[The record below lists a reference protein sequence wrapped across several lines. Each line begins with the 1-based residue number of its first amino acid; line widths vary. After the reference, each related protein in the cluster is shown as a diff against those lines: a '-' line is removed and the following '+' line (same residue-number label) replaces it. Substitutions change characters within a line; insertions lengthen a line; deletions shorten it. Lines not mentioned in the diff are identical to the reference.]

1 MNNKN
6 ELRKI
11 RDLTFI
17 YAILLI
23 VLMGAFIFIFLISPL
38 GKNFI
43 KVEKNKFYTLADSKR
58 EVLELYIDKYRDIAK
73 QIASRT
79 RIRQKLEEY
88 EIGKISLRELID
100 FTGPK
105 LEDAM
110 NQAKEV
116 KGIARFA
123 KDGEFI
129 LNVGTSIPRRF
140 FTKINTDDIWISHP
154 FKIGNNYYIVLS
166 SPLIDRNSRRV
177 GTDLILFDIQ
187 AIKNLIYASSRA
199 FPLLSFGLGTIQDK
213 KVRFFFIYLKNKN
226 EEKILKESLEEA
238 KDLKKPKIEIISIRP
253 LKSHFVYYAPIKYT
267 DWVLVSSI
275 NRATLFVPVYK
286 IMKRSVYGILFFIL
300 LTILGIVYL
309 FYPFIQKVI
318 KRYEELREEMHIK
331 SLRLLEEMQKRERL
345 EESYDMS
352 VSLLNTIFDTI
363 PLPIVIKDVEEK
375 KYVLVNKAF
384 SDLVGK
390 DVKDVI
396 DKTAFDLWDKD
407 NAASFEEMDD
417 KVLKEKSMI
426 VYEDYLRVPGEKEL
440 YGIIIKS
447 PFFDRKNNPIGVV
460 STFFDLTERRK
471 MEKELSRLATLV
483 EQASEYIVITDPEGI
498 IEYVNPAFTR
508 ITGYERE
515 EVIGKTPRVLK
526 SGKHSREFYRDFWD
540 TLKRGDTWRGEFIN
554 RKKSGEEYYDRTVAF
569 PIKDKDGNIINFGA
583 IKQDITEEKI
593 REKRFAQAEKM
604 NTIGRLTGGIAHDF
618 NNLLTV
624 ILGYS
629 DFIINASLDNPMINK
644 YAKKIQETGEMAKD
658 LTSKLL
664 AFGRRQLYEP
674 KVLDINIQI
683 KGLEKMLLRLIPENI
698 ELQVA
703 LGEDLPFIYA
713 DPIQIEQ
720 VIMNLVLNA
729 RDALMEKEKVLKTS
743 YKKIIT
749 IESAKRHLDSKYVK
763 AHPGSYIGE
772 FILISVSDNGIGMDQ
787 KTIDKV
793 FEPFFTTKEQGRGT
807 GLGLSTVY
815 GIIKQNNGMIYVY
828 SEPLEG
834 TTFKVYWP
842 VTSREKEGNMRDEE
856 VLIDND
862 VSYNDKCILVA
873 EDNNDVR
880 FFIVNTL
887 KKLGAR
893 IYEARNGKEALE
905 ILEDKNVKPDLL
917 IADVIMPEMNGE
929 ELSRK
934 IKDIYPS
941 VKILFIS
948 GYTQNHITHEGM
960 IKEGVNF
967 LHKPFSSTEL
977 ISWMQKIL
985 G

>member
-1 MNNKN
+1 MDGKD

-23 VLMGAFIFIFLISPL
+23 VLMGVFIFVFLISPL
-38 GKNFI
+38 GRNFI
-43 KVEKNKFYTLADSKR
+43 EVEKNKFHTLADSKR
-58 EVLELYIDKYRDIAK
+58 EVLELYIDKYRDIAR

-79 RIRQKLEEY
+79 RIRQRLEDY
-88 EIGKISLRELID
+88 ESGKVSLKELID

-110 NQAKEV
+110 DQAEEV
-116 KGIARFA
+116 KGIARFS

-129 LNVGTSIPRRF
+129 LNVGVPIPKRF
-140 FTKINTDDIWISHP
+140 FEKINTDDIWISHP
-154 FKIGNNYYIVLS
+154 FNIGDTYYIVLT
-166 SPLIDRNSRRV
+166 SPLINRNSQRV
-177 GTDLILFDIQ
+177 GTDLILFDIH
-187 AIKNLIYASSRA
+187 AIRELIYKSSGT
-199 FPLLSFGLGTIQDK
+199 FPLLSFGLGTVQGKKIQ
-213 KVRFFFIYLKNKN
+213 FFFSYLKNKN
-226 EEKILKESLEEA
+226 EERILKKGIEDARGS
-238 KDLKKPKIEIISIRP
+238 KKPRVEIVNARP
-253 LKSHFVYYAPIKYT
+253 LKSHFVYYAPIKHT
-267 DWVLVSSI
+267 DWILVSSI
-275 NRATLFVPVYK
+275 NRSTLFAPVYK
-286 IMKRSVYGILFFIL
+286 IMRRSVYGILFFIF

-318 KRYEELREEMHIK
+318 RRYEELREEIHLK
-331 SLRLLEEMQKRERL
+331 SLKLLEEMQKRERL

-363 PLPIVIKDVEEK
+363 PLPIVVKDAEEK

-384 SDLVGK
+384 SDLIGK
-390 DVKDVI
+390 GTKEVI
-396 DKTAFDLWDKD
+396 GKATPDLWDKD
-407 NAASFEEMDD
+407 SATSFEEMDD

-426 VYEDYLRVPGEKEL
+426 VYEDYLRVPGKKEL
-440 YGIIIKS
+440 YGIITKS
-447 PFFDRKNNPIGVV
+447 PFFDKKGNPIGVV

-471 MEKELSRLATLV
+471 MEKELSRLAALV
-483 EQASEYIVITDPEGI
+483 EQTSEHIVITNTEGI
-498 IEYVNPAFTR
+498 IEYVNPAFTQV
-508 ITGYERE
+508 TGYEKDE
-515 EVIGKTPRVLK
+515 AIGKTPRLLASGKHSKEFYKEFWNTLK
-526 SGKHSREFYRDFWD
+526 SGK
-540 TLKRGDTWRGEFIN
+540 TWRGEFIN
-554 RKKSGEEYYDRTVAF
+554 RRKNGEEYYDRTVAF
-569 PIKDKDGNIINFGA
+569 PIKDKDGNIINFAA

-593 REKRFAQAEKM
+593 REKRLAQVEKM
-604 NTIGRLTGGIAHDF
+604 NTVGRLTGGIAHDF

-629 DFIINASLDNPMINK
+629 DFIINASSDNPIINK
-644 YAKKIQETGEMAKD
+644 YAKKIQETGERAKN

-664 AFGRRQLYEP
+664 AFSRRQIYEP
-674 KVLDINIQI
+674 KVLDVNLQV
-683 KGLEKMLLRLIPENI
+683 KGLEKMLLRLIPEDI

-703 LGEDLPFIYA
+703 LEEALPFIYA

-729 RDALMEKEKVLKTS
+729 RDALVEKEKALKTS

-749 IESAKRHLDSKYVK
+749 IETDKRHLDGEYVK
-763 AHPGSYIGE
+763 AHPGSYIGD

-793 FEPFFTTKEQGRGT
+793 FEPFFTTKEQGKGT

-828 SEPLEG
+828 SEPLKG

-842 VTSREKEGNMRDEE
+842 VTTKKKEDNMNGKKIVIDGN
-856 VLIDND
+856 I
-862 VSYNDKCILVA
+862 SYSDKTILVA
-873 EDNNDVR
+873 EDNDDVR
-880 FFIVNTL
+880 ALMVNTL

-905 ILEDKNVKPDLL
+905 ILKDKNINPDLL

-929 ELSRK
+929 ELSRR
-934 IKDIYPS
+934 IKDIYPD

-977 ISWMQKIL
+977 VSWIQKIL
-985 G
+985 M